1 LKNIPPLVVVSLCFG
16 LFGTIQSRNK
26 TFLLTMIKAVW
37 HNVIHCRSTLKARI
51 AVQSKRR
58 VNDDTILKE
67 LQKNYI
73 ENISAINRKL
83 EVFA

>member
-1 LKNIPPLVVVSLCFG
+1 
-16 LFGTIQSRNK
+16 
-26 TFLLTMIKAVW
+26 
-37 HNVIHCRSTLKARI
+37 LKARI
-51 AVQSKRR
+51 AVQCKRR

-83 EVFA
+83 EEFA